1 MTKGILSLFIVVI
14 ISFSITGCTKR
25 EAVSANRNLNN
36 SNEIANKS
44 TSNQSNPSTKQGSDT
59 ENDTIQNL
67 SNSMDTLD
75 KTLNDMDNTKD
86 INDTD
91 SLINNLK

>member
-1 MTKGILSLFIVVI
+1 MIKGILSLFIVII
-14 ISFSITGCTKR
+14 ISFSITGCTKK
-25 EAVSANRNLNN
+25 EAITANGNPNN
-36 SNEIANKS
+36 SNSIASKAI
-44 TSNQSNPSTKQGSDT
+44 SNQNNSSSKQSYDA
-59 ENDTIQNL
+59 IQDL
-67 SNSMDTLD
+67 SNSMDALD